1 MWITDP
7 DHGYINPIYGAP
19 WHPPMTG
26 IEALLYTAL
35 YAYAALGLG
44 YILRKL
50 SDGGIDLEP

>member
-1 MWITDP
+1 MWITDQ
-7 DHGYINPIYGAP
+7 DHGYINSIYGAP
-19 WHPPMTG
+19 GHPPMTG
-26 IEALLYTAL
+26 IEALLYAAL

>member
-1 MWITDP
+1 
-7 DHGYINPIYGAP
+7 
-19 WHPPMTG
+19 MTG
-26 IEALLYTAL
+26 IEALLYAAL